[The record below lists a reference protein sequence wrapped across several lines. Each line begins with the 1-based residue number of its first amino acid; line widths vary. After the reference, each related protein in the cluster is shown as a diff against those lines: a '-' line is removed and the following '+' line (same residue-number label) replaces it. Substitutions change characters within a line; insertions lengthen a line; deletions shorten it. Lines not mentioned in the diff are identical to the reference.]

1 MKPEYKSRCM
11 ELISSTDSRVIK
23 VLEML
28 EGVRPA
34 DQQMATKLVKEI
46 RVTLERLTN
55 LIEVS

>member
-1 MKPEYKSRCM
+1 M
-11 ELISSTDSRVIK
+11 ELISGTDSRVIK

-46 RVTLERLTN
+46 RSTLERLN
-55 LIEVS
+55 DLIEIS

>member
-11 ELISSTDSRVIK
+11 ELISGTDSRVIK

-46 RVTLERLTN
+46 RSTLERLN
-55 LIEVS
+55 DLIEIS